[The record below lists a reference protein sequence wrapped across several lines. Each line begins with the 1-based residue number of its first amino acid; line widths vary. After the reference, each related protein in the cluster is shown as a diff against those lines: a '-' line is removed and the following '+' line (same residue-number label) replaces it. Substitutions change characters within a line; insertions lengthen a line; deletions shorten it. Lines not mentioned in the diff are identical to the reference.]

1 MFKTLFLF
9 SILSFLALTSFKRN
23 IYKRNKTYVYDAF
36 YIKSNGDT
44 LTKET
49 IILQPKGRPWIFQF
63 SQTAYKVTYN
73 PQNDSLENWIDP
85 VNKHQQFREQMK
97 QSAIKQGVEWVDH
110 WVVESRSGAVENK
123 TEVWTHPF
131 RSNQYNLTEIAP
143 FPEVDRNKLYK
154 DSVWH
159 TGFILGWDNWQGT
172 IDNEYKVIRQK
183 NYQYK
188 KTSLKNCWE
197 IIASGKH
204 SNPKLGV
211 NYNHYLF
218 HTKYGFVELNY
229 TFYNGVKIHFKLKEI
244 IYKKSK

>member
-1 MFKTLFLF
+1 MFYT
-9 SILSFLALTSFKRN
+9 
-23 IYKRNKTYVYDAF
+23 
-36 YIKSNGDT
+36 NG
-44 LTKET
+44 
-49 IILQPKGRPWIFQF
+49 IILGKQADKHIFQF
-63 SQTAYKVTYN
+63 SQTAYKITYN
-73 PQNDSLENWIDP
+73 SQYDSLENWIDP
-85 VNKHQQFREQMK
+85 INRQQQFREQMK
-97 QSAIKQGVEWVDH
+97 QSATKKGVEWVDN
-110 WVVESRSGAVENK
+110 WVSNSRSGAVENK

-159 TGFILGWDNWQGT
+159 TGFILSWDTWQGT
-172 IDNEYKVIRQK
+172 IDNKYKVIGQK

-211 NYNHYLF
+211 NYNLYLF
-218 HTKYGFVELNY
+218 HPKNGFVELNY
-229 TFYNGVKIHFKLKEI
+229 TFYNGVKIHFKLKKVI
-244 IYKKSK
+244 DIKSK